1 MATKKV
7 SLTTTR
13 YYSKQTSIEIEV
25 DENLKGDELVNFLT
39 NDKALDNQI
48 EEGLSSANLH
58 GDETKYE
65 YYDEKEQFGG
75 HL

>member
-1 MATKKV
+1 MATKKIT
-7 SLTTTR
+7 LTTTR

-39 NDKALDNQI
+39 NDKDLDNQI
-48 EEGLSSANLH
+48 EEGLGDANLV
-58 GDETKYE
+58 GEDTNYE
-65 YYDEKEQFGG
+65 YYDEKEEFGG